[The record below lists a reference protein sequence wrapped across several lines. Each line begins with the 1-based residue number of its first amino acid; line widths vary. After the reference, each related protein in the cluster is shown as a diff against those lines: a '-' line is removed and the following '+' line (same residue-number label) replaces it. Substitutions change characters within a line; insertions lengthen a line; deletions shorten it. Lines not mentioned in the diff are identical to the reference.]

1 MMNVSSIENCD
12 FHDKTVLLRV
22 DFNVPVKNGKV
33 HDATRILRA
42 LPTIQHLVNA
52 SAKVIIISHFGRP
65 KAKNDSLS
73 LKNIVETLSQLL
85 NKKVKFV
92 NDCIG
97 EKVQKAVN
105 KMDGGDVILL
115 ENLRFY
121 KGEEQNDSNF
131 AKQLASLADI
141 YVNDA
146 FSCSHRAHA
155 SISRITEFL
164 PSYAGFCLQDE
175 LKYLEKAIS
184 FDAKPITAI
193 VGGAKISTKM
203 KMLIKLAE
211 KVDYLV
217 LGGAIANN
225 FLLFNRVNIGKS
237 FFQSGVDDFL
247 HSVIETANKN
257 NCKIVVPEDVLV
269 AVNSDYSTGVL
280 RNTESILDDD
290 VILDV
295 GPKTLSTIS
304 SMVASS
310 KTLLWN
316 GPIGVFEHSAFAN
329 GTIEV
334 MKIVSSLTHEG
345 KLTSVIGGGDSLSAI
360 NAAGLTDKDF
370 TYVSTGGGAFLSW
383 LSGDGMPGVV
393 ALQLTSD

>member
-1 MMNVSSIENCD
+1 MNIPSIESCGLQ
-12 FHDKTVLLRV
+12 DKVVLLRV
-22 DFNVPVKNGKV
+22 DFNVPIKNGEIC
-33 HDATRILRA
+33 DTTRIVRA

-52 SAKVIIISHFGRP
+52 GAKIVIISHFGRP
-65 KAKNDSLS
+65 KVKDSNLS
-73 LKNIVETLSQLL
+73 LKNIVETLPRLL
-85 NKKVKFV
+85 NKEVEFV
-92 NDCIG
+92 DDCIG
-97 EKVQKAVN
+97 ERVQKAIN
-105 KMDGGDVILL
+105 AMGRGDIILL

-121 KGEEQNDSNF
+121 KEEERNDVNF

-175 LKYLEKAIS
+175 LKYLEKAVS

-193 VGGAKISTKM
+193 VGGAKISTKI

-225 FLLFNRVNIGKS
+225 FLLFNGVNIGKS
-237 FFQSGVDDFL
+237 FFQNGVGDLMHDI
-247 HSVIETANKN
+247 VETANKN

-269 AVNSDYSTGVL
+269 AVNSDYGTGIL
-280 RNTESILDDD
+280 RKTESVLDSDIILD
-290 VILDV
+290 I
-295 GPKTLSTIS
+295 GPQTLSTVSNTI
-304 SMVASS
+304 ASS

-334 MKIVSSLTHEG
+334 MRVVSSLTHGG

-383 LSGDGMPGVV
+383 LSGARHYVG
-393 ALQLTSD
+393 LKLF

>member
-12 FHDKTVLLRV
+12 FHDKTILLRV

-33 HDATRILRA
+33 HDATRILRV
-42 LPTIQHLVNA
+42 LPTIQHLADA

-65 KAKNDSLS
+65 KAKNNSLS
-73 LKNIVETLSQLL
+73 LKNIVEALSQLL
-85 NKKVKFV
+85 NKEVKFV
-92 NDCIG
+92 NDCVG
-97 EKVQKAVN
+97 EKVQKVVN
-105 KMDGGDVILL
+105 EMDRGDIILL

-193 VGGAKISTKM
+193 VGGAKISTKI

-217 LGGAIANN
+217 LGGAIANS
-225 FLLFNRVNIGKS
+225 FLSFNKVNVGKS
-237 FFQSGVDDFL
+237 FFQSGIDDLL
-247 HSVIETANKN
+247 HDIVETVSKNK
-257 NCKIVVPEDVLV
+257 CKIIVPEDVLV
-269 AVNSDYSTGVL
+269 AVNSDYSTSIL
-280 RNTESILDDD
+280 RRTESILDDD
-290 VILDV
+290 IILDI
-295 GPKTLSTIS
+295 GPQTLSTIS
-304 SMVASS
+304 SIIASS

-316 GPIGVFEHSAFAN
+316 GPIGVFEHLAFAN

-334 MKIVSSLTHEG
+334 MKVASNLTHKG
-345 KLTSVIGGGDSLSAI
+345 KLTSVIGGGDSVSAI
-360 NAAGLTDKDF
+360 SAAGLTDKDF

-383 LSGDGMPGVV
+383 LSGDEMPG
-393 ALQLTSD
+393 LQLTLD

>member
-1 MMNVSSIENCD
+1 MNASSIDNYD
-12 FHDKTVLLRV
+12 LHGKAVLLRV
-22 DFNVPVKNGKV
+22 DFNIPIKNGRV
-33 HDATRILRA
+33 YDAIRILRV
-42 LPTIQHLVNA
+42 LPTIQYLANA
-52 SAKVIIISHFGRP
+52 GAKVIIISHFGRP
-65 KAKNDSLS
+65 KAKDSNLS
-73 LKNIVETLSQLL
+73 LKNVVEILSQLL
-85 NKKVKFV
+85 SKEVEFID
-92 NDCIG
+92 DCIG
-97 EKVQKAVN
+97 ERVRRAINAVS
-105 KMDGGDVILL
+105 GGDIILL

-121 KGEEQNDSNF
+121 KEEEQNDSSF

-141 YVNDA
+141 YINDA

-175 LKYLEKAIS
+175 LKYLEQAIS

-193 VGGAKISTKM
+193 VGGAKISTKI

-225 FLLFNRVNIGKS
+225 FLLFNKVNIGKS
-237 FFQSGVDDFL
+237 FFQNGVDNLL
-247 HSVIETANKN
+247 HDIVETANKN
-257 NCKIVVPEDVLV
+257 NCKIIVPEDILV
-269 AVNSDYSTGVL
+269 VINSNYSTGIL
-280 RNTESILDDD
+280 RKAESILDGDI
-290 VILDV
+290 ILDI
-295 GPKTLSTIS
+295 GPQTLSIIS
-304 SMVASS
+304 GIIASS

-329 GTIEV
+329 GTVE
-334 MKIVSSLTHEG
+334 MMRLVSNLTHEG

-360 NAAGLTDKDF
+360 NATGLTDKDF

-383 LSGDGMPGVV
+383 LSGDEMPGVA
-393 ALQLTSD
+393 ALQSTLV